1 MNKTNTSDNNT
12 GKSLR
17 EYARGIAGG
26 LIFSLPLLY
35 TMEVWWTGFTADPL
49 RLAGYMVGTY
59 LLLLGYNRFAG
70 LRRDASWREVMI
82 DSVEEMGIG
91 LITAAGVLW
100 VLGRINSDMM
110 MAEIMGKIIVEAMT
124 VAIGVSV
131 GTAQLGTRES
141 SDLEDSGMEEDGEK
155 GDDEGITF
163 TSQLIV
169 TFCGAIL
176 FAMNI
181 APTEEVP
188 MIAVEISAWQVLML
202 AVVSIVIGLVII
214 YYIDFAGSQQFVL
227 NGGGWKVPFGAII
240 MYAIALVSSAVL
252 LWFFGQFEDQG
263 AITILSEIVVLGVVS
278 TLGASAGRL
287 LLQV

>member
-1 MNKTNTSDNNT
+1 MTRTDTSDDSI

-59 LLLLGYNRFAG
+59 LLLLGYNRFVG

-91 LITAAGVLW
+91 FITATGVLW
-100 VLGRINSDMM
+100 VLGRIGPGMV
-110 MAEIMGKIIVEAMT
+110 MAEVMGKIVVEAMT

-131 GTAQLGTRES
+131 GTAQLGTREKS
-141 SDLEDSGMEEDGEK
+141 ELADSGMAEDGEK
-155 GDDEGITF
+155 RKDDSITF

-169 TFCGAIL
+169 AFCGAVL

-181 APTEEVP
+181 APTDEVQ
-188 MIAVEISAWQVLML
+188 MIAVEISPWQTLLL
-202 AVVSIVIGLVII
+202 AVASIIIGLSIL
-214 YYIDFAGSQQFVL
+214 YYIDFAGSHRYVH
-227 NGGGWKVPFGAII
+227 NGVGWKVPFGAII
-240 MYAIALVSSAVL
+240 MYAVALGVAALL
-252 LWFFGQFEDQG
+252 LWFFGQFEGQG